1 MPENLNPSAIPSDVE
16 TTTMTADQLAVWA
29 AMNSVYEGF
38 LAGRSDDVDRLM
50 APEVTIW
57 DSEEPEL
64 ARGLAQL
71 QQIRA
76 RRPTDPSAP
85 TVVSIEA
92 TDPVIDVYGHV
103 AVVRHLLRVAFADDQ
118 AAPQLVRNSS
128 VWRLMDGRWLAV
140 HNHEDVIER

>member
-1 MPENLNPSAIPSDVE
+1 MHENLNPSATPSDAE
-16 TTTMTADQLAVWA
+16 TTTMTAEQRAVWA
-29 AMNSVYEGF
+29 AMSSVYEGF
-38 LAGRSDDVDRLM
+38 LGGRSEDVDRLM

-71 QQIRA
+71 RMIRA

-85 TVVSIEA
+85 KVVSIEA

-103 AVVRHLLRVAFADDQ
+103 AVVRHLLGVAFAGDQ
-118 AAPQLVRNSS
+118 PAPQRVRNTS
-128 VWRLMDGRWLAV
+128 VWRLVDGRWLAV